1 MGSLFEHLLSAD
13 ESGGLGVSLVTQP
26 PGIAT
31 PLHRHTHEDEAFFLL
46 DGTMTYR
53 AGDEVFQLA
62 AGDFIWLPR
71 GLPHAFRVTGTS
83 PVRFV
88 GFADPAGSSDST
100 TRSASRPASA
110 GFPAPTGT
118 PWRSRSPAGTRSD
131 RATVWRWWAPHCPRR
146 GDVTEPTSPQ
156 GADVHVPPPLVY
168 AAPLA
173 AAWAV
178 DRLLPWRMPG

>member
-62 AGDFIWLPR
+62 DGRLHLAAARAPARLPR
-71 GLPHAFRVTGTS
+71 DRDAARCGSSAS
-83 PVRFV
+83 PT
-88 GFADPAGSSDST
+88 PAGCSGST

-110 GFPAPTGT
+110 GCPAPTG
-118 PWRSRSPAGTRSD
+118 SPMA
-131 RATVWRWWAPHCPRR
+131 VEIPRWNEVGPRY
-146 GDVTEPTSPQ
+146 GLEVV
-156 GADVHVPPPLVY
+156 GPPL
-168 AAPLA
+168 PEET
-173 AAWAV
+173 
-178 DRLLPWRMPG
+178 